1 MTIVERLIE
10 VMKSIGAIT
19 KDRKAPGVM
28 GGYAFRGIDDY
39 LEATHP
45 AFVKHGVIAVP
56 QLKAVSQTDRTTKNG
71 GVAIYTVVEVGYQ
84 ISDIEG
90 NELFACAP
98 GEAQDSG
105 DKSVNKAMS
114 SAFKN
119 MLTQLL
125 CIPTNDP
132 ESDSEAAEVPEP
144 AKGKTTTKKPAAGP
158 DGKEI
163 FENLKTFITLL
174 VGEEDPKV
182 YCATL
187 LTADGLAAQIPDDK
201 PAIPFTAIQMLQKRG
216 VKFTAAGPQGL
227 TDKIYDEI
235 VKLIGEKEMQP
246 T

>member
-71 GVAIYTVVEVGYQ
+71 GVAI
-84 ISDIEG
+84 
-90 NELFACAP
+90 
-98 GEAQDSG
+98 
-105 DKSVNKAMS
+105 NKAMS

-158 DGKEI
+158 DSKEI

-187 LTADGLAAQIPDDK
+187 LTTDGLAAQIPDNK
-201 PAIPFTAIQMLQKRG
+201 PAIAFTAIQMLQKRG

-235 VKLIGEKEMQP
+235 VKLIGDKEMQP

>member
-45 AFVKHGVIAVP
+45 AFIKHGVITIP
-56 QLKAVSQTDRTTKNG
+56 QLKSVSQTDRTTKNG
-71 GVAIYTVVEVGYQ
+71 GLAIYTVVEVGYQ

-90 NELFACAP
+90 NELYACAP

-132 ESDSEAAEVPEP
+132 EADSESEDVPPPGP
-144 AKGKTTTKKPAAGP
+144 AKKTTKKPEGP
-158 DGKEI
+158 DAKQI
-163 FENLKTFITLL
+163 FENLKAFITLL
-174 VGEEDPKV
+174 VGEEDAKT
-182 YCATL
+182 YCAGV
-187 LTADGLAAQIPDDK
+187 LTTDGLAAQIPDDK
-201 PAIPFTAIQMLQKRG
+201 PPIAFTAIQMLQKRG

-227 TDKIYDEI
+227 TQQMYDDI
-235 VKLIGEKEMQP
+235 VKLLGDKELQS